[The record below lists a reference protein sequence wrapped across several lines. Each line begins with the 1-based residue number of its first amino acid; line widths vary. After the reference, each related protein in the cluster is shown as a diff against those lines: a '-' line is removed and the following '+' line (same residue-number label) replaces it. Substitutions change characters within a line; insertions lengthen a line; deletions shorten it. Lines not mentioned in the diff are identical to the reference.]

1 MAEQILSR
9 QQLVQNAI
17 AHVGYYD
24 LHPDVSI
31 NYQFNRWI
39 QWLGDAIALEEMQT
53 VAPKIKTYTD
63 LRHEFL
69 LLSEQALQQDRPLAA
84 AYYLRTAEFFVWS
97 DDPQKHPMRD
107 RFIQLMRQ
115 CYSIR
120 DNEQHQIPYE
130 TGFLPAYRFTPQQP
144 KATLVLFGG
153 YDSYIEEFFPIAF
166 FFVEAGY
173 EVIIFEGPGQGGALE
188 DAGLP
193 MTPEWEKPVKTV
205 LDYFGLNEVIL
216 MGISLGGGL
225 AIRAAA
231 FEPRIRYVI
240 ADDILCDFQE
250 AFLRSL
256 PAPLKSQINEH
267 LTHQAGD
274 QLNALFAQIMPQ
286 SPLLDWGVRQ
296 GMHVMGATTPY
307 ALLQMLHSY
316 NTINISNRLTGDV
329 LLLAG
334 GEDHY
339 VPLHQLYQQAEALTN
354 VRSLTTR
361 VFTRAEQA
369 QNHVHVGHIG
379 LSLRFI
385 ANWLDSMMSV
395 PPVGELI
402 QQSVLDRGLFGWRS
416 SV

>member
-1 MAEQILSR
+1 MAKQLLSR

-31 NYQFNRWI
+31 NFQFNRWV
-39 QWLGDAIALEEMQT
+39 QWLGDATALEEMQT
-53 VAPKIKTYTD
+53 VAPKIKTYAD

-84 AYYLRTAEFFVWS
+84 AYYLRTAEFFVWA

-107 RFIQLMRQ
+107 SFVHLMRQ
-115 CYSIR
+115 CYGITE
-120 DNEQHQIPYE
+120 DEQYQIAYQA
-130 TGFLPAYRFTPQQP
+130 GFLPVYRFTPQQA

-173 EVIIFEGPGQGGALE
+173 DVVIFEGPGQGGALE
-188 DAGLP
+188 DAGLK
-193 MTPEWEKPVKTV
+193 MIPEWEQPVKAV
-205 LDYFGLNEVIL
+205 LDYFGLNDVIL

-225 AIRAAA
+225 VIRAAA

-240 ADDILCDFQE
+240 ADDIMCNSFE
-250 AFLRSL
+250 SMTKSL
-256 PAPLKSQINEH
+256 PATLKAQVNQY
-267 LTHQAGD
+267 LAD
-274 QLNALFAQIMPQ
+274 QTADRLNALFDQLMPQ
-286 SPLLDWGVRQ
+286 SPILEWGIRQ
-296 GMHVMGATTPY
+296 GMHVTGKATPY
-307 ALLQMLHSY
+307 DFFQATQAY
-316 NTINISNRLTGDV
+316 NTIEISNRIQSDV

-334 GEDHY
+334 AEDHY
-339 VPLHQLYQQAEALTN
+339 VPLHQLYQQAEALTHA
-354 VRSLTTR
+354 RSVTSR

-369 QNHVHVGHIG
+369 QNHVQVGNIG

-385 ANWLDSMMSV
+385 CNWLNHIMQ
-395 PPVGELI
+395 E
-402 QQSVLDRGLFGWRS
+402 QF
-416 SV
+416 